1 MFVRRFGDCR
11 EIVAGDDT
19 VLRELISGGKDGLG
33 IPYGI
38 AHAKLAPGKT
48 STPHRLKE
56 TTEVY
61 YIIRGKGLMQ
71 IGSESEAVGEKDT
84 IVIPVGAVQ
93 FLENT
98 GDADIE
104 FICITSPPWRA
115 DDEEVLK
122 G

>member
-1 MFVRRFGDCR
+1 MFVHRFDDCK

-19 VLRELISGGKDGLG
+19 VLRELLSGGKDGLA

-38 AHAKLAPGKT
+38 AHARLALGKV

-56 TTEVY
+56 TTEIY
-61 YIIRGKGLMQ
+61 YIVNGNGVMHID
-71 IGSESEAVGEKDT
+71 SESEAVGKKDS
-84 IVIPVGAVQ
+84 IVIPAGSVQ

-98 GDADIE
+98 GDEEIE
-104 FICITSPPWRA
+104 FLCITSPPWRA
-115 DDEEVLK
+115 EDEEVL

>member
-1 MFVRRFGDCR
+1 MFVRRFGDCK
-11 EIVAGDDT
+11 EIVAGDDS
-19 VLRELISGGKDGLG
+19 VLRELVSGGKDGLK

-56 TTEVY
+56 TTEIY
-61 YIIRGKGLMQ
+61 YIVRGKGVMH
-71 IGSESEAVGEKDT
+71 IGPESEAVCEKDT
-84 IVIPVGAVQ
+84 IVIPAGAVQ

-98 GDADIE
+98 GDKDVE
-104 FICITSPPWRA
+104 FLCITSPPWRA
-115 DDEEVLK
+115 EDEKIL